1 MEDLKA
7 TLTKYWWAIAAA
19 VVLWMT
25 MGSKVKRTRSR
36 ARMRRGRMRLRSM
49 RRGYGRRR

>member
-25 MGSKVKRTRSR
+25 MGTKKKRTRSK
-36 ARMRRGRMRLRSM
+36 ARLRRGRMRLRTM
-49 RRGYGRRR
+49 RSRYGRR